1 MGSGGA
7 VGAQSLLHSPFSRV
21 TTGETHPAS
30 LPVHLRVQYIA
41 GAAAAYYVSSYATIY
56 IGQAFGSWLAAAG
69 VGVMSNL
76 YGRFTP
82 FPSLELA
89 LFSILMLVP
98 GSIGVRSVLA
108 SDSLSTV
115 SFLTQM
121 ITVAI
126 AIVTGLFTANVVVP
140 PVRVL

>member
-1 MGSGGA
+1 M
-7 VGAQSLLHSPFSRV
+7 
-21 TTGETHPAS
+21 
-30 LPVHLRVQYIA
+30 HLRVQYIA